1 MDTALTYEIIGYVAS
16 ILVAISLTMSRIVR
30 LRVVN
35 LAGAVVFALYG
46 VLIGSIPV
54 AAVNA
59 FIVGVN
65 VWYLFRIYRSEEFFR
80 LLPVGRDDEYLRAF
94 LDFHGDDIARFQ
106 PEFAG
111 LGDGGRDAL
120 HIFVLRDLVPAGLLV
135 GEVRPEG
142 RLEVELD
149 YVTPDYRDFKVG
161 RFLFRTRADH
171 FRRKGIREIRSRPGS
186 GEHADYLERMGFRRD
201 GEGFRFLLE

>member
-1 MDTALTYEIIGYVAS
+1 MDTPLIYEIIGYVAS
-16 ILVAISLTMSRIVR
+16 VLVAISLTMSRIVR

-35 LAGAVVFALYG
+35 LAGAVTFALYG

-54 AAVNA
+54 AAVNT

-65 VWYLFRIYRSEEFFR
+65 LWYLFRIYRSREFFR
-80 LLPVGRDDEYLRAF
+80 LLPVGRDNEYLQVF
-94 LDFHGDDIARFQ
+94 LDFYRDDIARFQ

-111 LGDGGRDAL
+111 LEGGDEDVL

-135 GEVRPEG
+135 GEVHPPG
-142 RLEVELD
+142 QLEVALD

-161 RFLFRTRADH
+161 RFLFRDQADH
-171 FRRKGIREIRSRPGS
+171 FRRKGIQEIRSRPGTR
-186 GEHADYLERMGFRRD
+186 EHSHYLERMGFRRE
-201 GEGFRFLLE
+201 GEGYRFPLE